1 MSSETYSDTYSSI
14 YKAFNVIPT
23 QEDIRVNRFN
33 RSPEHLTSRLKELVP
48 LVDIIGFKL
57 ESVTDHE
64 AVGGVPL
71 LDSTMNQNGTH
82 QACVFYIM
90 SDYIAGTMVYA
101 ALAGTYAIGLHDRS
115 TQQPVQL
122 WLNSNS
128 VKHIRPG
135 TGYIRGKATLT
146 DDKIK
151 DFREKLA
158 AKGRC
163 EVQMHVD
170 IFQDDEL
177 VATAE
182 PVIGVYINNPRIPG
196 MKVDIFQKENHSLS
210 AKLIAGLRMD
220 IASQKVAGEQG
231 RALARRFS
239 LAAPQLPKLVE
250 ARGRHLDDYIKNMG
264 NNYKQILILGVGL
277 DVRPNRFSEN
287 GHKWFGLDL
296 RHMVKSR
303 REIFTKLGLEHEALT
318 YVTTDIRIPEWSS
331 SLLKEEF
338 NTALPTLFIL
348 EGISMYLT
356 IDELRTLLNELGNL
370 NQSPD
375 SCIWVDHVTPE
386 LYSLPLE
393 EVKSFLK
400 MISRLGEP
408 FISGFRKVEDFSS
421 EWKTIRQCSSFE
433 FLNLPIETDTIYKNH
448 FLSLLKPI

>member
-1 MSSETYSDTYSSI
+1 MNNKSYSDSYSSI
-14 YKAFNVIPT
+14 YKAFCVNPT
-23 QEDIRVNRFN
+23 QEDIKVTQFN
-33 RSPEHLTSRLKELVP
+33 RNAEHVTARLKELVP
-48 LVDIIGFKL
+48 LVDTIGFKL
-57 ESVTDHE
+57 ENVTDHE
-64 AVGGVPL
+64 TVGGVPL

-90 SDYIAGTMVYA
+90 SEYIAGTMVYA
-101 ALAGTYAIGLHDRS
+101 ALAGTYVIGLHDRS

-146 DDKIK
+146 DEKIK
-151 DFREKLA
+151 EIREKLA
-158 AKGRC
+158 NKGRC

-182 PVIGVYINNPRIPG
+182 PLIGVYINNPRIPNT
-196 MKVDIFQKENHSLS
+196 KIDFFQRENHSLS
-210 AKLIAGLRMD
+210 AKLIAGLRTD
-220 IASQKVAGEQG
+220 KASQKVAGEQG

-239 LAAPQLPKLVE
+239 LATPQLPKLIE
-250 ARGRHLDDYIKNMG
+250 ARGRHLDDHIKNRS
-264 NNYKQILILGVGL
+264 NSYKQILILGLGL
-277 DVRPNRFSEN
+277 DTRPNRFSGS

-296 RHMVKSR
+296 RHMIKNR
-303 REIFTKLGLEHEALT
+303 RDIFTKFGLNNEPLT
-318 YVTTDIRIPEWSS
+318 YVATDLRFPNWSS
-331 SLLKEEF
+331 ALLKEGF

-348 EGISMYLT
+348 EGVSMYLT

-375 SCIWVDHVTPE
+375 SCVWVDHVTPE
-386 LYSLPLE
+386 LYSLPMA
-393 EVKSFLK
+393 EVKSCLK

-408 FISGFRKVEDFSS
+408 FISGFRKVEDISS
-421 EWKTIRQCSSFE
+421 CWKTIHQCSSDE
-433 FLNLPIETDTIYKNH
+433 ILNLPMERSMIYENH
-448 FLSLLKPI
+448 YSSLLKSA

>member
-1 MSSETYSDTYSSI
+1 MNNEFYSDSYSSI
-14 YKAFNVIPT
+14 YKAFSVNPT

-33 RSPEHLTSRLKELVP
+33 RSAEHLTARLKELVP
-48 LVDIIGFKL
+48 LVDTIGFKL

-64 AVGGVPL
+64 TVGGVPL

-90 SDYIAGTMVYA
+90 SDYLAGTMVYA

-146 DDKIK
+146 DDEIK
-151 DFREKLA
+151 RTREKLA
-158 AKGRC
+158 NKGRC

-182 PVIGVYINNPRIPG
+182 PLIGVYINNPRIPNT
-196 MKVDIFQKENHSLS
+196 KIDFFQRENHSLS
-210 AKLIAGLRMD
+210 AKLIAGLRTD
-220 IASQKVAGEQG
+220 KSSQEVAGEQG

-239 LAAPQLPKLVE
+239 LATPQLPKLIE
-250 ARGRHLDDYIKNMG
+250 ARGRHLDDHIKNMG
-264 NNYKQILILGVGL
+264 HNYKQIMILGLGL
-277 DVRPNRFSEN
+277 DTRPDRFSGS

-296 RHMVKSR
+296 RHMIKNR
-303 REIFTKLGLEHEALT
+303 RETFTNLGLNHEPLT
-318 YVTTDIRIPEWSS
+318 HVATDLRFPGWSS
-331 SLLKEEF
+331 AILKEGF
-338 NTALPTLFIL
+338 NADLPTLFIL

-356 IDELRTLLNELGNL
+356 IDELKALLNELSNL

-386 LYSLPLE
+386 LYSLPLA

-421 EWKTIRQCSSFE
+421 GWKTIHQCSSDE
-433 FLNLPIETDTIYKNH
+433 ILNLPMEMDVIYENH
-448 FLSLLKPI
+448 FSSLLKPQ